1 MYDNNLILSSI
12 RFDRAYRGLDA
23 DGPLR
28 RRRRAHRFT
37 DRNEVEEC
45 NALAAMEADERR

>member
-1 MYDNNLILSSI
+1 LYTI

-23 DGPLR
+23 NGPLR

-37 DRNEVEEC
+37 DRNEDKEC
-45 NALAAMEADERR
+45 KALAAMEAGKRR